1 LAGAFFGMEGFALAP
16 TLFAGALFFAV
27 RFGGFVFTAFRFA
40 GLTLARLTRVGLTLL
55 VGFFDFLEGFFLAAM
70 AAV

>member
-1 LAGAFFGMEGFALAP
+1 LAGAFFGMEDFALAP
-16 TLFAGALFFAV
+16 TLFAGALFFAE

-40 GLTLARLTRVGLTLL
+40 DLILADLTLL
-55 VGFFDFLEGFFLAAM
+55 VRFFDFLEGFFLAAM